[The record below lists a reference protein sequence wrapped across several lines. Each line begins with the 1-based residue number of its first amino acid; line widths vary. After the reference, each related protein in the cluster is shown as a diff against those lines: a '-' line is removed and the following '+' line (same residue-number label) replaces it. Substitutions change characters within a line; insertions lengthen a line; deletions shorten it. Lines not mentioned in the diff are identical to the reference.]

1 MSSPTCPTCIV
12 QTAGA
17 PRTKRQRS
25 HSSGRRSTKGSSPG
39 GPFAYLRRR
48 MKTANKEPPRSHS
61 TRRRSTK
68 ASSSEGPLAYLRQR
82 VKALNKKPRKTKRE
96 FTDRMQTEFPD
107 AHIHTKDSPKA
118 AIRKALK
125 RRKQSMSRLK
135 VAIMAIMGILT
146 AVGISVTGKMLLSKQ
161 QTHYASSSTANVGN
175 VSSGTNTS
183 APEFP
188 RNPLQKIVS
197 GKPRATYKNKPKSMQ
212 NIGAESTVKV
222 GELVPFTDMKLDGYR
237 GQDELNMSTQ
247 LALDKLS
254 CGDNSKQ
261 TFRYNLNHTGLEYH
275 TQSMTPV
282 QYLRMVLP
290 TYKYDKKR
298 ENANKILSF
307 LNIHYPHAATPS
319 GTPTLPQKTPN
330 TGHSFFSKKAT
341 QRASPQRK
349 PNEPK
354 TKQNVVQVT
363 HAQARQRRNKIGKN
377 TDITY
382 TYHVTGEKKPRTVS
396 NHRSKGYQDSFNFIH
411 YVFTDQRPGERWFQ
425 AWWKP
430 KRFIKKDKNKLLSW
444 EDDDGHLCEIKQSTS
459 NGVPSSPAGASPS
472 SPAVA
477 SPSTST
483 LQEVE
488 TILPTLNIKLKP
500 FYTTYKRLSYFD
512 VIQTLKKTHDVTDVT
527 KLNIPGITATTIK
540 RTYDVIAKHFLH
552 QLQWMNTLSNGTLAK
567 YVDAMKEYMKNYIG
581 LQADSTGGT
590 MKQILAETPVRLTG
604 PLYLYRVEQ
613 RNPYDDAAAA
623 ARGAPKENGF
633 DKLMNNPTGYTDT
646 RIKSCSFS
654 PDIKTRKKFKGD
666 NLIIYIPPG
675 TKLHV
680 VVMGATH
687 GAGSGEEY
695 EVILPSNLTYKI
707 TRKLKTPTKLSE
719 DPDFNNPKY
728 NFAREGMIDAWQ
740 EKNIHEF
747 HAIVTVTKS

>member
-1 MSSPTCPTCIV
+1 MDIVYTSSSTQNLPCKMSSPTCPTCIV

-17 PRTKRQRS
+17 PSTKRQRS

-39 GPFAYLRRR
+39 GPFAFFRRR

-68 ASSSEGPLAYLRQR
+68 ASSSDGPLAYLRQR

-135 VAIMAIMGILT
+135 VAVMTILGILT

-183 APEFP
+183 GPKFP
-188 RNPLQKIVS
+188 SNPVKKMVT
-197 GKPRATYKNKPKSMQ
+197 PRATVKNRLKNGK
-212 NIGAESTVKV
+212 NIRA
-222 GELVPFTDMKLDGYR
+222 GY
-237 GQDELNMSTQ
+237 
-247 LALDKLS
+247 
-254 CGDNSKQ
+254 
-261 TFRYNLNHTGLEYH
+261 
-275 TQSMTPV
+275 
-282 QYLRMVLP
+282 
-290 TYKYDKKR
+290 TYKGITYAVELTESQIRRDAAGHITWPRGHKTDDFDWSTAPPIDSTKTSNPTVYKQWSADVRKFPKK
-298 ENANKILSF
+298 
-307 LNIHYPHAATPS
+307 ATPS
-319 GTPTLPQKTPN
+319 GTHTLSQKTAN
-330 TGHSFFSKKAT
+330 TGSSFFSKKGA

-363 HAQARQRRNKIGKN
+363 HAQARQRRNNIGKN
-377 TDITY
+377 KDITY

-396 NHRSKGYQDSFNFIH
+396 NHRSEVYTDSFNFIH
-411 YVFTDQRPGERWFQ
+411 YVFTDKRPGERWFQ
-425 AWWKP
+425 AWWEP
-430 KRFIKKDKNKLLSW
+430 KRFIKKQYNKLYW
-444 EDDDGHLCEIKQSTS
+444 EDGDDHLCEIKQSTS
-459 NGVPSSPAGASPS
+459 NIVPS

-477 SPSTST
+477 STST
-483 LQEVE
+483 LNDVQ
-488 TILPTLNIKLKP
+488 TILPKLNPKLKP
-500 FYTTYKRLSYFD
+500 LYTTYKGRSYFS
-512 VIQTLKKTHDVTDVT
+512 VIDELKKTHDVKDVT
-527 KLNIPGITATTIK
+527 DLKIGITATSIK
-540 RTYDVIAKHFLH
+540 QTYDVIATHFLH
-552 QLQWMNTLSNGTLAK
+552 QLQWMNSLLDSTLAK
-567 YVDAMKEYMKNYIG
+567 YVDAMEDYMQNYSD

-633 DKLMNNPTGYTDT
+633 DKLMNNPKGYMDT

-654 PDIKTRKKFKGD
+654 PDIKMRKKFKGD

-675 TKLHV
+675 TKLPV

-695 EVILPSNLTYKI
+695 EVILPSNLTYRIKR
-707 TRKLKTPTKLSE
+707 TLTTPTKLSE

-728 NFAREGMIDAWQ
+728 RYAREGMIYEWQ
-740 EKNIHEF
+740 EKNRHEF
-747 HAIVTVTKS
+747 HAIVTVTKT